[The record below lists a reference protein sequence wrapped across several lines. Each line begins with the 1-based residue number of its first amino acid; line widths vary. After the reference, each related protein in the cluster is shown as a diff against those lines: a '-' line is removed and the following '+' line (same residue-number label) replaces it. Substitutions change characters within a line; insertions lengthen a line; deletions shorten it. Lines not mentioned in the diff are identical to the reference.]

1 MGKKAAAAAAGPNRG
16 RVSPSVGDGGGKRG
30 RTTQMQLC
38 WSCQNA
44 VATADG
50 RRGCEWSREL
60 RPVPGWTA
68 KLVRK
73 AVMGLT
79 WSVTQCPK
87 YTPDGPG
94 KEVAHGWT
102 GSRRRRKC

>member
-1 MGKKAAAAAAGPNRG
+1 MDKKTAAFAAGPNSG
-16 RVSPSVGDGGGKRG
+16 RDSPSVGDGGGKG
-30 RTTQMQLC
+30 PTTKAQLC

-44 VATADG
+44 VPTEDG

-87 YTPDGPG
+87 YIPDLPR
-94 KEVAHGWT
+94 KVVAF
-102 GSRRRRKC
+102 

>member
-1 MGKKAAAAAAGPNRG
+1 MDKRAAAAAARSHRG
-16 RVSPSVGDGGGKRG
+16 RVSPPVGDGGGRG
-30 RTTQMQLC
+30 RTPQMQLC

-44 VATADG
+44 IPSENG
-50 RRGCEWSREL
+50 QRGCEWSREL

-68 KLVRK
+68 ELVQK

-87 YTPDGPG
+87 YIPDGPG
-94 KEVAHGWT
+94 EGVAHGWT